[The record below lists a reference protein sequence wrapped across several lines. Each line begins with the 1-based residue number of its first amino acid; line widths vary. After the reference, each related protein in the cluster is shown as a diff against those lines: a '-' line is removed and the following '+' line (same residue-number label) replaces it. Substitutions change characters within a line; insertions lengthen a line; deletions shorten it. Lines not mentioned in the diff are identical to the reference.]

1 MQRTPLYL
9 ATAIATVLAMGTAH
23 AQSVTPIRSG
33 QTVEGRLT
41 QNSPKES
48 DGSAYALYHY
58 RGNAGDRI
66 LVEMQS
72 NDFDTFLTV
81 GSRTGEDCDDCRR
94 NDDGGEGTNSRLR
107 YTLPANGQVQIRA
120 GALGDDDL
128 GRYSLKISAAPAL
141 VAARPQ
147 PLEIGREVTGVLGN
161 NSPVDDEERPYQLWT
176 LQGAPNQTLVVR
188 MKSEN
193 LDSMLKYGQLNGSDF
208 SQESEDDDGG
218 QGLNS
223 RLRITLDAQGRGAIR
238 ATTPM
243 EDNSGSYTIS
253 AMVPAP
259 ARPPRVS
266 DIDIGNSIRGKLDG
280 NSNID
285 PEDDSQ
291 FNVYRIKGRAGQRL
305 QVRLD
310 SDDFDAKLRWG
321 IFNGSEFILDS
332 EDDDGG
338 GGTNS
343 RLTVTLDASGQG
355 RIVVSALDGSGEG
368 NYTLSVTNAPSGR

>member
-1 MQRTPLYL
+1 MQSKPLYL
-9 ATAIATVLAMGTAH
+9 AAAIATVLAMGTAQ
-23 AQSVTPIRSG
+23 AQSVTPIRNG

-41 QNSPKES
+41 RNSPKES

-72 NDFDTFLTV
+72 GEFDTFLTV
-81 GSRTGEDCDDCRR
+81 GSRTNEGCGDCRR

-128 GRYSLKISAAPAL
+128 GRYSLKVSALPAAEP
-141 VAARPQ
+141 VRPQ
-147 PLEIGREVTGVLGN
+147 PLEIGREVSGVLSES
-161 NSPVDDEERPYQLWT
+161 SPVFNEGYAYQLWT

-193 LDSMLKYGQLNGSDF
+193 LDSMLQYGLLNGSDF
-208 SQESEDDDGG
+208 SKESEDDDGG

-223 RLRITLDAQGRGAIR
+223 RLRITLDAQGRGFIR
-238 ATTPM
+238 ATTAQT
-243 EDNSGSYTIS
+243 DQYGRYTIS
-253 AMVPAP
+253 AMAPAP

-266 DIDIGNSIRGKLDG
+266 DIDIGNSTRGKLDG
-280 NSNID
+280 NSNVD
-285 PEDDSQ
+285 PDDDRV
-291 FNVYRIKGRAGQRL
+291 FDVYRIKGRAGQRL

-310 SDDFDAKLRWG
+310 SDDFDAMLRWG

-355 RIVVSALDGSGEG
+355 RIVVTSVRGGEG
-368 NYTLSVTNAPSGR
+368 NYTLSVTNAPGGR

>member
-1 MQRTPLYL
+1 MQSKPLYL
-9 ATAIATVLAMGTAH
+9 AAAIATVLAMGTAQ
-23 AQSVTPIRSG
+23 AQSVTPIRNG

-72 NDFDTFLTV
+72 GEFDTFLTV
-81 GSRTGEDCDDCRR
+81 GSRTNEGCHDCRR

-128 GRYSLKISAAPAL
+128 GRYSLKVSALPAAEP
-141 VAARPQ
+141 VRPQ
-147 PLEIGREVTGVLGN
+147 PLEIGREVSGVLSES
-161 NSPVDDEERPYQLWT
+161 SPVFNEGYAYQLWT

-193 LDSMLKYGQLNGSDF
+193 LDSMLQYGLLNGSDF
-208 SQESEDDDGG
+208 SKESEDDDGG

-223 RLRITLDAQGRGAIR
+223 RLRITLDAQGRGFIR
-238 ATTPM
+238 ATTAQT
-243 EDNSGSYTIS
+243 DQYGRYTIS
-253 AMVPAP
+253 AMAPAP

-266 DIDIGNSIRGKLDG
+266 DIDIGNSTRGKLDG
-280 NSNID
+280 NSNVD
-285 PEDDSQ
+285 PDDDRV
-291 FNVYRIKGRAGQRL
+291 FDVYRIKGRAGQRL

-310 SDDFDAKLRWG
+310 SDDFDAMLRWG

-355 RIVVSALDGSGEG
+355 RIVVTSVRDGEG
-368 NYTLSVTNAPSGR
+368 NYTLSVTNAPGGR

>member
-9 ATAIATVLAMGTAH
+9 ATAIAALLAAGTAQ

-41 QNSPKES
+41 RNSPKAD

-58 RGNAGDRI
+58 RGNAGERI
-66 LVEMQS
+66 RVEMQS

-81 GSRTGEDCDDCRR
+81 GSRTNEDCNDCRR
-94 NDDGGEGTNSRLR
+94 NDDGGEGTNSRLS

-120 GALGDDDL
+120 GALGSDDL
-128 GRYSLKISAAPAL
+128 GRYSLKVSPAPAL

-147 PLEIGREVTGVLGN
+147 PLEIGREASGVLGE
-161 NSPVDDEERPYQLWT
+161 NSPVDDDERPYQLWT
-176 LQGAPNQTLVVR
+176 LQGAPNQTLIVR
-188 MKSEN
+188 MKSED
-193 LDSMLKYGQLNGSDF
+193 LDSMLKYGQLNGEQF
-208 SQESEDDDGG
+208 SQQDEDDDGG

-223 RLRITLDAQGRGAIR
+223 RLRVTLDAQGRGAIR

-243 EDNSGSYTIS
+243 EDQSGSYTIS
-253 AMVPAP
+253 AMVLAP
-259 ARPPRVS
+259 ARPPRVT
-266 DIDIGNSIRGKLDG
+266 DINIGNSVRGKLDS

-285 PEDDSQ
+285 PDDDRQ

-310 SDDFDAKLRWG
+310 SDDFDAMLRWG
-321 IFNGSEFILDS
+321 IFNGGEFILDS

-355 RIVVSALDGSGEG
+355 RVVVTSMGGGEG
-368 NYTLSVTNAPSGR
+368 NYTLSVTTAPGN

>member
-1 MQRTPLYL
+1 MQRKPLYL
-9 ATAIATVLAMGTAH
+9 AAAIATVLATGMAQ
-23 AQSVTPIRSG
+23 AQSVTPIRNG
-33 QTVEGRLT
+33 QTLQGRLT

-48 DGSAYALYHY
+48 DGAAYALYHY
-58 RGNAGDRI
+58 RGNAGERI

-72 NDFDTFLTV
+72 EDFDTLLTV
-81 GSRTGEDCDDCRR
+81 GSRTNEGCDDCRR

-120 GALGDDDL
+120 AALSDDSL
-128 GRYSLKISAAPAL
+128 GRYSLKVSTLPAAAP
-141 VAARPQ
+141 ARPQ
-147 PLEIGREVTGVLGN
+147 PLEIGREVSGVLGES
-161 NSPVDDEERPYQLWT
+161 SPMDDDDRPYQLWT
-176 LQGAPNQTLVVR
+176 LQGSPNQTLVLR

-193 LDSMLKYGQLNGSDF
+193 LDSMLQYGQLNGSHF
-208 SQESEDDDGG
+208 SKESEDDDGG

-253 AMVPAP
+253 AMPPAP
-259 ARPPRVS
+259 ARPPRVV
-266 DIDIGNSIRGKLDG
+266 DINIGNSVRGKLDG

-285 PEDDSQ
+285 PDNDSQ
-291 FNVYRIKGRAGQRL
+291 FNAYRIKGRAGQRL

-310 SDDFDAKLRWG
+310 SDDFDALLRWG
-321 IFNGSEFILDS
+321 VFNGSEFILDS

-355 RIVVSALDGSGEG
+355 RIVVTAMGGGEG
-368 NYTLSVTNAPSGR
+368 SYTLSVTNAPGSR

>member
-1 MQRTPLYL
+1 MKSKPLYL
-9 ATAIATVLAMGTAH
+9 AAAIATVLAMGTAQ
-23 AQSVTPIRSG
+23 AQSVTPIRNG

-72 NDFDTFLTV
+72 GEFDTFLTV
-81 GSRTGEDCDDCRR
+81 GSRTNEGCDDCRH

-128 GRYSLKISAAPAL
+128 GRYSLKVSALPAAEP
-141 VAARPQ
+141 VRPQ
-147 PLEIGREVTGVLGN
+147 PLEIGREVSGVLGN
-161 NSPVDDEERPYQLWT
+161 NSPVDDDERPYQLWT

-188 MKSEN
+188 MKSES
-193 LDSMLKYGQLNGSDF
+193 LDSMLQYGQLNGSDF
-208 SQESEDDDGG
+208 SKESEDDDGG

-243 EDNSGSYTIS
+243 EDNSGGYTIS
-253 AMVPAP
+253 AMAPAP

-280 NSNID
+280 NSNVD
-285 PEDDSQ
+285 PDDDRV
-291 FNVYRIKGRAGQRL
+291 FDVYRIKGRAGQRL

-310 SDDFDAKLRWG
+310 SDDFDALLRWG

-355 RIVVSALDGSGEG
+355 RIVVTSVRGGEG
-368 NYTLSVTNAPSGR
+368 HYTLSVTNAPGGR